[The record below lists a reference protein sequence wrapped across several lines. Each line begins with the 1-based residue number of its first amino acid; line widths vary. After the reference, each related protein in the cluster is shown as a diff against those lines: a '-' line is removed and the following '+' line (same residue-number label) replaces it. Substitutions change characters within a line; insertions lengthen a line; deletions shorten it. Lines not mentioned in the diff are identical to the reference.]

1 MNCRQ
6 VREYLEEFIMGD
18 LDDSVLAE
26 HIQDHLQECPSCK
39 KVYEEQRRVI
49 QLLRSYYSSKY
60 SAPQTLT

>member
-18 LDDSVLAE
+18 LEDSVLAE
-26 HIQDHLQECPSCK
+26 HIRDHLQECPKCRQ
-39 KVYEEQRRVI
+39 VYEEQRRVT

-60 SAPQTLT
+60 SASQTLS